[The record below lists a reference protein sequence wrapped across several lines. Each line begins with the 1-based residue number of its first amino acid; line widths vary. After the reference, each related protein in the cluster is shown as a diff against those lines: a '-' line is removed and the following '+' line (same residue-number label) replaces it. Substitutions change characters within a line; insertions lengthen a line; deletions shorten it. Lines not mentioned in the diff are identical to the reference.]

1 MKRCCFA
8 LLLTIA
14 LIAAN
19 TLSAFAQFPGAGAQR
34 APAIAVDRSDNLY
47 LLMSVATKPASE
59 RTPGSQIFF
68 TRSLDGGTSWDN
80 FPATRNLSNSDG
92 EAFGPSV
99 AVTKVGKPKVYVV
112 YHDNE
117 PGVTQAFLIASKK
130 GTKFKKP
137 RNITPHD
144 GGAFAPRIALDSEQS
159 LNIVWGDTLNNK
171 RVVFT
176 RSTDAGGTFT
186 DLLDISRSS
195 GDAFEPEIAVG
206 EDDAIN
212 VSWED
217 NASGSYAIMYSR
229 SSDGGATFSTPI
241 QVSKGTG
248 NARESYIAAA
258 DGLIHVVWVEEI
270 NGSLQAMFARST
282 DHGKTF
288 STPLNLTNNNGAEI
302 HKTSVVAQG
311 NTVYVAFNNDESR
324 SHQAYIMKSSIG
336 GQSFDDPVQIS
347 NANAS
352 RGRAHSVAMVIDS
365 SGTLHTVWI
374 DTSVVGD
381 DEGLL
386 YYRRSTNGR
395 TFSASQLLLA
405 LVVK

>member
-1 MKRCCFA
+1 MKRRVFVLLFA
-8 LLLTIA
+8 VA
-14 LIAAN
+14 LIAVTSIPA
-19 TLSAFAQFPGAGAQR
+19 SAQLPGAGAQR
-34 APAIAVDRSDNLY
+34 APSIAVDRSDNLY
-47 LLMSVATKPASE
+47 LLMSVATKPASA

-130 GTKFKKP
+130 NTKFKKP
-137 RNITPHD
+137 RNITPHE
-144 GGAFAPRIALDSEQS
+144 GGAFAPRIALDSEQN
-159 LNIVWGDTLNNK
+159 LNVVWGDTLTNK

-176 RSTDAGGTFT
+176 RSTDAGGTFS
-186 DLLDISRSS
+186 DLVDVSRSS
-195 GDAFEPEIAVG
+195 GDAFEPEIAVSD
-206 EDDAIN
+206 DDAIN
-212 VSWED
+212 VAWED
-217 NASGSYAIMYSR
+217 NASGAYAIMYAR
-229 SSDGGATFSTPI
+229 SSDGGSTFTTPI
-241 QVSKGTG
+241 QVSRGTG
-248 NARESYIAAA
+248 NAREAQIASAN
-258 DGLIHVVWVEEI
+258 GRIYVVWVEEI

-282 DHGKTF
+282 DAGKTF

-302 HKTSVVAQG
+302 HKTVVVAQD

-324 SHQAYIMKSSIG
+324 DRQAYVMKSSDA
-336 GQSFDDPVQIS
+336 GQSFGDPIQLS
-347 NANAS
+347 NADRT

-365 SGTLHTVWI
+365 HGTLHTVWI
-374 DTSVVGD
+374 DSSIVGD

-386 YYRRSTNGR
+386 YYSRSTNGR